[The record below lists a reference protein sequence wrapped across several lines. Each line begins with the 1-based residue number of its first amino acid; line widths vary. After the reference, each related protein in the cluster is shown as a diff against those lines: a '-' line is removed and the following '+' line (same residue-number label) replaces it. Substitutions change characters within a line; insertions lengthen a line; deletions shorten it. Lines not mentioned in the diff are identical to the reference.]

1 MRNSRR
7 APRVLKIGVE
17 TENHQ
22 RSPMAEGHSP
32 FPDQRIG
39 PISTRILPA
48 ENSLLCP
55 SRSKACYFAGE
66 LDNV

>member
-1 MRNSRR
+1 MRQSRK
-7 APRVLKIGVE
+7 APSVLKIGIE
-17 TENHQ
+17 AENRQ
-22 RSPMAEGHSP
+22 RSPMAEGHTP
-32 FPDQRIG
+32 FPDQRMG

-55 SRSKACYFAGE
+55 SRAKGCYFAGG